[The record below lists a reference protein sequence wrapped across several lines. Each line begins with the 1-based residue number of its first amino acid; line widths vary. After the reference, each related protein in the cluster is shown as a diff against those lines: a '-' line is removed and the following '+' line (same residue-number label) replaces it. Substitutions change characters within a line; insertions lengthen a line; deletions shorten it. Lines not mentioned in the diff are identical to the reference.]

1 MVECHPISVRDQ
13 SRLHQSGKKV
23 LPRNLSWVCIDR
35 GRIWKGDYSD
45 CGFGRFGKSWMH
57 QKFILEDW
65 TRKMYW
71 YHKKEMSSYSQ
82 QQMVQQKCQEETTN
96 SENPLWDGNK
106 PKGARTSVEN
116 FKVNLEESQPTE
128 SKDVAGDFICRH
140 HTEPRVQL
148 YVPKE
153 EKFTI
158 PLKYIDVTRSTH
170 TDLDVMQEKRIDD
183 RWNVD
188 SKRNLSDSWRG
199 FTKFALLKEKPSKG
213 HVVRRET
220 DKSSNDYQARSRV
233 ASSMDEHWWSPPRIK
248 KHKNWKMGSPNS
260 IMLEDWEEFT
270 LSILMTKITKTLS
283 KKCEEKI
290 GKTHG
295 SSHVVQGKVGLAPR
309 RWLRSRKLHTKR
321 FSKRFMVV

>member
-1 MVECHPISVRDQ
+1 
-13 SRLHQSGKKV
+13 
-23 LPRNLSWVCIDR
+23 
-35 GRIWKGDYSD
+35 
-45 CGFGRFGKSWMH
+45 
-57 QKFILEDW
+57 
-65 TRKMYW
+65 MYW
-71 YHKKEMSSYSQ
+71 YRKKEMSSYSQ

-116 FKVNLEESQPTE
+116 FKVNLEEFQPTE
-128 SKDVAGDFICRH
+128 SKDDAEARADVWSTQGDFIYRH

-158 PLKYIDVTRSTH
+158 PLEYIDVTRSTH

-199 FTKFALLKEKPSKG
+199 FTKFALLQEKPSKG
-213 HVVRRET
+213 HVVRREI

-233 ASSMDEHWWSPPRIK
+233 ASSMDEHW
-248 KHKNWKMGSPNS
+248 
-260 IMLEDWEEFT
+260 
-270 LSILMTKITKTLS
+270 
-283 KKCEEKI
+283 
-290 GKTHG
+290 
-295 SSHVVQGKVGLAPR
+295 
-309 RWLRSRKLHTKR
+309 
-321 FSKRFMVV
+321 